1 MATTT
6 DTTQSTEDAVA
17 WLSGH
22 WLGLFILALCVFLIW
37 RWARPVIH
45 RLVMRTLRAQERAMP
60 TGAPEDEL
68 AKRAATIEDLAN
80 SLVRLLLVLAIV
92 LVVFGVFDL
101 WPAIAGMGLA
111 LAALTLAGQSVVLDY
126 IMGTLI
132 LIEGQYF
139 LGDTL
144 RVGTIE
150 GEVEQIS
157 LRRTVL
163 RDAAGIVHSVS
174 NGTIRVSSNLTRIFA
189 VAIVD
194 IQGVRNED
202 VETVIAIMDQVGREM
217 ADDAAWQ
224 DVIVDT
230 PGYRSTI
237 DFTDLGVTLRMT
249 TKVRPQ
255 ARGSVPAE
263 LRRRMAVGLAAAG
276 IHLTRRSGGGPE
288 IGDAGAAPGAAGS
301 ARTRR
306 G

>member
-1 MATTT
+1 M
-6 DTTQSTEDAVA
+6 VV

-22 WLGLFILALCVFLIW
+22 WLGVVLFAVGVFLVW
-37 RWARPVIH
+37 RLARPVIH
-45 RLVMRTLRAQERAMP
+45 RLVMRTLTAQERAMP
-60 TGAPEDEL
+60 TGAPEEERL
-68 AKRAATIEDLAN
+68 KRAATIEDLAN
-80 SLVRLLLVLAIV
+80 SFVRVLLVLAIV
-92 LVVFGVFDL
+92 FVVFGVFEL
-101 WPAIAGMGLA
+101 WPVIAGMGIA

-132 LIEGQYF
+132 LVEGQYY

-150 GEVEQIS
+150 GEVEQIG

-174 NGTIRVSSNLTRIFA
+174 NGTIRISSNLTRIFA

-217 ADDAAWQ
+217 ADDTEWR
-224 DVIVDT
+224 DVIVDP
-230 PGYRSTI
+230 PGYRSTL
-237 DFTDLGVTLRMT
+237 DFTDLGVTLRMS
-249 TKVRPQ
+249 TKVRPS
-255 ARGSVPAE
+255 ARASVPAE

-276 IHLTRRSGGGPE
+276 IHLARRTGAGPE
-288 IGDAGAAPGAAGS
+288 VPGPGGDAPGAGP
-301 ARTRR
+301 TRR
-306 G
+306 R